1 VTFSALTILVLALVA
16 AVVLAIGLWAYGTA
30 NRLDRLHVRS
40 DLSWQ
45 ALDAALARRAV
56 VVRAAAAAMDPPE
69 GRSLAALAARA
80 ERSDRADR
88 EIAENAL
95 SSALSSLDPEAL
107 RPQLVAELADSE
119 ARVLIARR
127 FHNDAVRDTLALRTR
142 RPVRWLHLGGTAPL
156 PTYFEITERSSAAA
170 FTEGLSLDSVRTSA
184 RVVLLD
190 GEGRV
195 LLLRGHDPTVPDVY
209 YWFTIGGA
217 VEKGENLRAAAVRE
231 IAEETGHTASPESL
245 RGPMWR
251 RVAIFSWNG
260 QLIRSEELFFAL
272 RTDGFEPHHGGFT
285 ELENRTITGHR
296 WCTADTVRELAAAG
310 EAVYPH
316 DLADLL
322 DEAGAVASAAD
333 EPEVRA
339 IT

>member
-1 VTFSALTILVLALVA
+1 
-16 AVVLAIGLWAYGTA
+16 
-30 NRLDRLHVRS
+30 
-40 DLSWQ
+40 
-45 ALDAALARRAV
+45 
-56 VVRAAAAAMDPPE
+56 
-69 GRSLAALAARA
+69 
-80 ERSDRADR
+80 
-88 EIAENAL
+88 
-95 SSALSSLDPEAL
+95 
-107 RPQLVAELADSE
+107 
-119 ARVLIARR
+119 
-127 FHNDAVRDTLALRTR
+127 
-142 RPVRWLHLGGTAPL
+142 
-156 PTYFEITERSSAAA
+156 
-170 FTEGLSLDSVRTSA
+170 
-184 RVVLLD
+184 
-190 GEGRV
+190 
-195 LLLRGHDPTVPDVY
+195 
-209 YWFTIGGA
+209 
-217 VEKGENLRAAAVRE
+217 
-231 IAEETGHTASPESL
+231 
-245 RGPMWR
+245 MWR